1 VKAVWVEETKWMMK
15 IDDDDDT
22 VGAINS
28 FCDTQTHRISVG
40 VQILSS
46 FSLFLCGI

>member
-1 VKAVWVEETKWMMK
+1 MEETKWMMK
-15 IDDDDDT
+15 IDDDDDDDK

-28 FCDTQTHRISVG
+28 FCDTQTHGISIG